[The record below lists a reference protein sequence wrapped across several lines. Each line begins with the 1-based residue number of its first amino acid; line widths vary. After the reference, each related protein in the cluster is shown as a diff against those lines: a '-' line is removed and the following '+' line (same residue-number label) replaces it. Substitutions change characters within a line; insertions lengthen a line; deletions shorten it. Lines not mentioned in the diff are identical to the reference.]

1 MNFTDKFLNSCMAA
15 KSAGMNCI
23 NHVMTLRILSRAK
36 DGASMSY
43 IGNYIGVSPAAMTGV
58 VDKLEAMGLL
68 ERRHD
73 PKDRRTTRIII
84 TQRGRDCIKTITGEP

>member
-15 KSAGMNCI
+15 KAAGMNSI
-23 NHVMTLRILSRAK
+23 NSVITLRVLSRAK
-36 DGASMSY
+36 DGTAMSY
-43 IGNYIGVSPAAMTGV
+43 IGNLIGISGSAMTGI
-58 VDKLEAMGLL
+58 VDKLEEMGLV